1 MLATCQAIPNG
12 VLCFFP
18 SWGLLNA
25 ARDQWL
31 VTGMCAWPNGHFY
44 AILNMMP
51 IEIASSQW

>member
-31 VTGMCAWPNGHFY
+31 VTGMIASPNGLLRALLHMVLTE
-44 AILNMMP
+44 IMP
-51 IEIASSQW
+51 SQ

>member
-1 MLATCQAIPNG
+1 MLAMCQAIPNG

-31 VTGMCAWPNGHFY
+31 VTGMSAWLNGLSY
-44 AILNMMP
+44 ALLHMVS
-51 IEIASSQW
+51 IAIMLF